1 MSTKKNIHIQKWIT
15 IVSVILL
22 IVKFVAYFFTKSV
35 SVLSDALES
44 IVNVIAGFIGF
55 YSLYVAAKPKD
66 LDHPYGHGKAEFL
79 SSAVEGIL
87 IGMAGIFILYKAIEQ
102 HFNPSEIKSLDI
114 GFILISIS
122 AIVNFLLGRYAI
134 IQGRKTHSLALESS
148 GKHLQTDTISTV
160 SVVVGLGLIYV
171 TGKAW
176 IDTAVAILLA
186 IFILYTSYTIIRKSI
201 AGIMDE
207 ADIKLLKEMVEY
219 LDKNRM
225 HNWID
230 LHNLRVIKYG
240 SILHI
245 DCHLTV
251 PWYFTVDEAHIEVD
265 HLSKLIRDK
274 YSQTVELFI
283 HCDGCI
289 TQKQCK
295 ICIKENCTLRKFE
308 FDHRIPWTLENVLR
322 NKKHEA

>member
-1 MSTKKNIHIQKWIT
+1 MSTKKNIQIQKWIT
-15 IVSVILL
+15 IVSIILL
-22 IVKFVAYFFTKSV
+22 IVKLVAYYYTQSV
-35 SVLSDALES
+35 AVLSDALES
-44 IVNVIAGFIGF
+44 IVNVIAGFIGL

-79 SSAVEGIL
+79 SSAIEGIL
-87 IGMAGIFILYKAIEQ
+87 IGLAGIFILYKAINQ
-102 HFNPSEIKSLDI
+102 HFNPAEIKSLDI
-114 GFILISIS
+114 GFVLIALS

-134 IQGRKTHSLALESS
+134 IEGRKTNSIALESS

-160 SVVVGLGLIYV
+160 LVVAGLGAIYF
-171 TGKAW
+171 TGKVW
-176 IDTAVAILLA
+176 IDTLIAIALA
-186 IFILYTSYTIIRKSI
+186 LFIIYTAYTILRKSI

-207 ADIKLLKEMVEY
+207 ADEKLLEEMIHLLE
-219 LDKNRM
+219 KNR
-225 HNWID
+225 HPNWID

-251 PWYFTVDEAHIEVD
+251 PWYFTVDEAHKEVD
-265 HLSKLIRDK
+265 AFTKLIQQK
-274 YSQTVELFI
+274 YSKNVELFI

-289 TQKQCK
+289 SEKQCK
-295 ICIKENCTLRKFE
+295 ICIKENCTFRKYA
-308 FDHRIPWTLENVLR
+308 FDHRIPWTLENVLK